1 MLAKLTKLLSTT
13 PLLVSFSSSLVS
25 ALAATR
31 KRVHVGIDL
40 GTTFSC
46 VSMYDPQTKSYEY
59 LSYDKPELLTI
70 PSTIYF
76 TGQLDQNKNPL
87 YKVGYEANL
96 LNQSKPNSK
105 TYFYGFKRMVGID
118 RLDPKTPLF
127 DFPKKVTYSI
137 LPASNNGKGYYY
149 CPIEI
154 GGEVVANLTPTD
166 LSSMILG
173 EIKRRID
180 ALNYEII
187 SSCISTP
194 VYFTTVQDNEV
205 KLAGENAGFKDSLI
219 TKEPI
224 AACVSYVDGHVINL
238 DTEEKVMVFD
248 LGGGTLDI
256 SIVEVIKEKSE
267 DNPELFESNITAN
280 RFVGDN
286 FLGGENINDIM
297 VTHFINQLPAD
308 KKSLS
313 ATDMLRLRLFV
324 EKFKIDLCSKQNQSK
339 SQVEHFDYF
348 IFGDES
354 EIKFTLDIETFNRI
368 LAPIYRRINVLLSD
382 QVEGLFKEDTIA
394 KINGDRSA
402 SLLADSIKKIILVGG
417 STRVPYIKQLLSG
430 FCPRAQLYDQ
440 IDADKAVGRGAC
452 QICVNSDPNSGESSI
467 MVLGAVPLPIG
478 IRVFDGSFQEIIKK
492 DITIPIEA
500 SMPFTTVYDN
510 QTNILIDIAMG
521 VRPMFD
527 DNEKIGQ
534 LKLQLKNPQP
544 KGKPQVDVKIEYN
557 ADYSF
562 RVTAIDVQTG
572 LSESVTFDSKL
583 GKPSQSKIESMLEAA
598 KQNRLADE
606 EVKNRLEQ
614 LRLFDAALSMFES
627 QIKQAKLNEL
637 DQSYFETIIE
647 GNRKW
652 LSDNRD
658 TAKASVI
665 ESKLEDLKKAAEE
678 LALKIK
684 DSISIGDPQTEQVS
698 KEIEKQ
704 SARDV
709 L

>member
-1 MLAKLTKLLSTT
+1 MLAELARLPTVLLLMSFCTSFANALGATK
-13 PLLVSFSSSLVS
+13 
-25 ALAATR
+25 
-31 KRVHVGIDL
+31 KRVYAGIDL

-46 VSMYDPQTKSYEY
+46 VSMYDPVTKSYEY

-76 TGQLDQNKNPL
+76 TGQLDENRNPL

-105 TYFYGFKRMVGID
+105 AYYYGFKRMVGID
-118 RLDPKTPLF
+118 RLDSNTPLF
-127 DFPKKVTYSI
+127 DFPRKVTYPI
-137 LPASNNGKGYYY
+137 HHASNEGKGYYY

-154 GGEVVANLTPTD
+154 GGEIVAKLTPTD
-166 LSSMILG
+166 LSSIVLG
-173 EIKRRID
+173 EIRRRID

-187 SSCISTP
+187 STCISTP

-205 KLAGENAGFKDSLI
+205 KLAAENSGFENPLI

-238 DTEEKVMVFD
+238 DTEENVMVFD

-267 DNPELFESNITAN
+267 DNPGTFESNITAS

-286 FLGGENINDIM
+286 FLGGENINDII
-297 VTHFINQLPAD
+297 VAYFIGLLPTD
-308 KKSLS
+308 KKNLS

-324 EKFKIDLCSKQNQSK
+324 EKFKIDLCNKQNQSETP
-339 SQVEHFDYF
+339 VEHTDYF

-354 EIKFTLDIETFNRI
+354 EVKFNLDIGTFNRI
-368 LAPIYRRINVLLSD
+368 LSPVYKRINTLLSD

-394 KINGDRSA
+394 RINGDRSA
-402 SLLADSIKKIILVGG
+402 ALLADSIKKIILVGG

-430 FCPRAQLYDQ
+430 FCPKAQLYDQ
-440 IDADKAVGRGAC
+440 IDADKAVGKGAC

-492 DITIPIEA
+492 DVTIPIEA

-544 KGKPQVDVKIEYN
+544 KGKPQIDVKIEYN

-562 RVTAIDVQTG
+562 KVTAIDVQTG
-572 LSESVTFDSKL
+572 LSESIAFDSKL
-583 GKPSQSKIESMLEAA
+583 GKPSHSKIEGMLEAA
-598 KQNRLADE
+598 RQNKLADE
-606 EVKNRLEQ
+606 EIKNKLEQ

-627 QIKQAKLNEL
+627 QVKQANLNEL

-647 GNRKW
+647 GNKKW
-652 LSDNRD
+652 LVDNRD

-665 ESKLEDLKKAAEE
+665 ESKLEDLKKDAEE
-678 LALKIK
+678 LALKLRT
-684 DSISIGDPQTEQVS
+684 STPMGEPQTEQIS
-698 KEIEKQ
+698 KEVEKP
-704 SARDV
+704 SGREV